1 LKEGVLDKENGVA
14 YGSFMDNIES
24 TGWSNL
30 DIRSGYGSNSVDDVT
45 IMYAAGYL
53 EGALTAKRLY
63 QHQQNILDY
72 VGLNTTNSTS
82 FLKLLT
88 FINQQFAWTKKMIAE
103 NPNDPF
109 WKHIDLVHSQFN
121 GMMI

>member
-45 IMYAAGYL
+45 IMYTQTG
-53 EGALTAKRLY
+53 R
-63 QHQQNILDY
+63 Q
-72 VGLNTTNSTS
+72 TT
-82 FLKLLT
+82 
-88 FINQQFAWTKKMIAE
+88 
-103 NPNDPF
+103 
-109 WKHIDLVHSQFN
+109 H
-121 GMMI
+121 